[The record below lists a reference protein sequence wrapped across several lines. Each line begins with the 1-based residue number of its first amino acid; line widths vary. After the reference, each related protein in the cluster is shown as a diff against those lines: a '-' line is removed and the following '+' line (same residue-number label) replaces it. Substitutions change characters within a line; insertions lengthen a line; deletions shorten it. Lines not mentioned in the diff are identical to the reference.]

1 MHFFIFITNSQLFS
15 LLIKA
20 GPRISSKRNI
30 IIQISDLPRP
40 MSAASQVAV
49 RHLPPPPNL
58 PTCCP
63 SHLPP
68 PSNLS
73 TCCPSQIFKSPNL
86 PSSNPLNLG
95 YFYQQFK
102 SSTGSSTPRF
112 NPKNSI
118 FFAEKIQFSPTIHTC
133 FGRFLVSLMLEC
145 KV

>member
-1 MHFFIFITNSQLFS
+1 MRVYIYKTKCISLFS
-15 LLIKA
+15 LLI
-20 GPRISSKRNI
+20 RSCFHCLLKRVP

-40 MSAASQVAV
+40 MPAASQVAV

-86 PSSNPLNLG
+86 PSSNPSNSKAQPALLLPD
-95 YFYQQFK
+95 
-102 SSTGSSTPRF
+102 STP
-112 NPKNSI
+112 
-118 FFAEKIQFSPTIHTC
+118 KIQFFSQK
-133 FGRFLVSLMLEC
+133 RFNFPQQSILVLVDFSFL
-145 KV
+145 

>member
-20 GPRISSKRNI
+20 GPHISSKR

-40 MSAASQVAV
+40 MPAASQVAV

-86 PSSNPLNLG
+86 PTSNPSNSKAQPALLLPD
-95 YFYQQFK
+95 
-102 SSTGSSTPRF
+102 STP
-112 NPKNSI
+112 
-118 FFAEKIQFSPTIHTC
+118 KIQFFSQK
-133 FGRFLVSLMLEC
+133 RFNFPQQSILVLVDFSFL
-145 KV
+145 